1 MAGDRSWTGQTPVD
15 HVPAQRA
22 STAEALQQLLL
33 IGEVVADVV
42 CATDGS
48 TSVHACGGPA
58 DIPTQRIRT

>member
-1 MAGDRSWTGQTPVD
+1 MASDRPRTGQTPVD

-22 STAEALQQLLL
+22 QTTEALQQFVLMR
-33 IGEVVADVV
+33 EVVADVV